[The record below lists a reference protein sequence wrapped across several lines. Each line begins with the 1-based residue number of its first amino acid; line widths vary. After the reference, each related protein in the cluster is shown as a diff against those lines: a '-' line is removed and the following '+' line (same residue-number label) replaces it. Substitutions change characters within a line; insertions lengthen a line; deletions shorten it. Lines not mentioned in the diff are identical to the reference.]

1 MISSGKSWMVD
12 MLGDLFQESRIAT
25 PMAMIQVTT
34 SNSISSPLGFDFQ
47 ITLSQYM
54 RYKLIQVNGLW
65 TRLNLNA
72 LDRARFR
79 VSRVTVVVEEEIKQ
93 DTETPGKETTGTDTD
108 ETSDMESER
117 RDR

>member
-1 MISSGKSWMVD
+1 MVD

-93 DTETPGKETTGTDTD
+93 DTETPGKARIPMRLATWRVRGEIGEEERETI
-108 ETSDMESER
+108 R
-117 RDR
+117 